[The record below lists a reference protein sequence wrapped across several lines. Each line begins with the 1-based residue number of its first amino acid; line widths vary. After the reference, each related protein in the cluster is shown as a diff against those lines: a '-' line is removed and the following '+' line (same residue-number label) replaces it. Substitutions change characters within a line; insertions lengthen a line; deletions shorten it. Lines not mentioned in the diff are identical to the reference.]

1 MCSVPQWIC
10 IYIYICSPPFR
21 QAHSLHSNDNNY
33 STERLIDIFT
43 IQNILFI
50 PLREIT
56 GFFYGKLR
64 FSVRL
69 KVPWAGRGTAN
80 IICCKN
86 PNRVHE
92 SESDLSASHYSA
104 IMYLA
109 HKLSLSHYSHFC
121 SFVDLFFRNQRS
133 GAWGQEWSRVGV
145 MQRDS
150 KKCRL

>member
-10 IYIYICSPPFR
+10 IYVPR
-21 QAHSLHSNDNNY
+21 HSDRRTVFTATIIIIRLKGSSTY
-33 STERLIDIFT
+33 SQYRISYSSH
-43 IQNILFI
+43 
-50 PLREIT
+50 
-56 GFFYGKLR
+56 YGKLQFFCGKLW

-80 IICCKN
+80 IICCKS

-104 IMYLA
+104 IMYLT

-121 SFVDLFFRNQRS
+121 SFVDLFFRNQKS